1 MMHGFNIRVGMAFL
15 IAPVAFGILALIVA
29 VISGNASEG
38 FWALRLSALLGY
50 PVALLTGLPA
60 YLWMAQRRWVGLP
73 AYLGL
78 AVVYA
83 VVLSVWLF
91 LRPALMRPES
101 LNLNALALQSGAVLI
116 GCVITLVIFWLIAR
130 PDKRGGERPSAG

>member
-1 MMHGFNIRVGMAFL
+1 M
-15 IAPVAFGILALIVA
+15 
-29 VISGNASEG
+29 
-38 FWALRLSALLGY
+38 LGY

-60 YLWMAQRRWVGLP
+60 YLWMTLRGWVGLP

-91 LRPALMRPES
+91 LRPALRRPEH
-101 LNLNALALQSGAVLI
+101 LNLTALALQTGAVLI

-130 PDKRGGERPSAG
+130 PDKGIGERPSAG